1 MKRQASLPLPAGFFR
16 SPSLA
21 QHQERQLIRSGL
33 QSLTDV
39 IRDSRLDGA
48 IPWTLQ
54 SQTKSLRVYSSTPN
68 AMTATHTIFM
78 FTAELRATLDEVYA
92 IMRFQEHADFQRYCT
107 TAAAKDII
115 DCASLYNLALPTP
128 NHPRNYVGVKWIA
141 AASANPLGKKR
152 DACYVEFQDDFEVDG
167 HRGWARALTSVEVD
181 ACPNLQLSHGLVRM
195 DILRAGFVFTEM
207 ETSGFIH
214 VANMYH
220 VDFGTHMPPWMIDMT
235 IRKRAKIIDGIE
247 LMLEQQRP
255 QPMQSPR
262 AACGICSRKFGM
274 LVKRYH
280 CRRCAISLCK
290 NCKHTSRQDR
300 TNICSRCFLETST
313 AGNYLPK
320 QEESFV
326 ETTST
331 VYCYTSR
338 RESDSMIRQDRSG
351 SAVFDSNGRC
361 VGGDDMPPF
370 QMSVRGGIKLLD
382 SPTEKLLVS
391 RRHRPPCVASD
402 KESHLAAPTVWDR
415 SPPRPHATTVVSLS
429 DRT

>member
-1 MKRQASLPLPAGFFR
+1 MKRQASVPLPAGFFR

-54 SQTKSLRVYSSTPN
+54 SQTKSLRVYSSIPN

-92 IMRFQEHADFQRYCT
+92 VMRFQEHADFQRYCT
-107 TAAAKDII
+107 TAAKDII

-128 NHPRNYVGVKWIA
+128 DHPRNYVGVKWIA

-214 VANMYH
+214 IANMYH
-220 VDFGTHMPPWMIDMT
+220 VDFGAHMPPWMIDMT

-255 QPMQSPR
+255 QPMLSPR
-262 AACGICSRKFGM
+262 AACGICSRKLGM

-320 QEESFV
+320 QEETFV

-331 VYCYTSR
+331 VYCYTR
-338 RESDSMIRQDRSG
+338 RESDSIIRQDRSG
-351 SAVFDSNGRC
+351 SAGVDSNGGG
-361 VGGDDMPPF
+361 VGADDMTPL
-370 QMSVRGGIKLLD
+370 QMSIRGGGGIKLLD

-391 RRHRPPCVASD
+391 RRHRPPSVASD

-415 SPPRPHATTVVSLS
+415 SPPRQHATVLSLS